1 MVKRFLLCVRN
12 YRDGKRFMDGTMKDT
27 GWKSLMRESK
37 YNFLKW
43 GEYMK
48 RAQLAERKVEKLKR
62 LILLTDDS
70 VSSYEMNGLSL
81 KQYREFIKAFPDESP
96 NE

>member
-1 MVKRFLLCVRN
+1 MSR
-12 YRDGKRFMDGTMKDT
+12 DT
-27 GWKSLMRESK
+27 GWKSLVRSEK
-37 YNFLKW
+37 YSFLKW

-70 VSSYEMNGLSL
+70 VSHVEVNDVAVTQWQSFLD
-81 KQYREFIKAFPDESP
+81 AFPDEAERCRQP
-96 NE
+96 QT